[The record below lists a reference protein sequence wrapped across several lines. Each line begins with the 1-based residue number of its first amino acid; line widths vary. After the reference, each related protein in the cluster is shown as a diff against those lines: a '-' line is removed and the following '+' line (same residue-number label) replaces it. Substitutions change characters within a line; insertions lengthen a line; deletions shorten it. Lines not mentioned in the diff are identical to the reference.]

1 MRIRDPTYFQGTPEG
16 KPNIVWGVPASSKT
30 ALVVID
36 MLNSYDHD
44 DADELTKSVE
54 QVVDPLAGL
63 IARAREEGADL
74 IYVNDNYGD
83 WNSSHEELADRALN
97 GARRDLVE
105 PLLPPEGADFVI
117 KARHTIFY
125 MTPLE
130 YLLGQKEI
138 DHLVLAGQVTEQ
150 CILYSALDAY
160 VRHFDVSIPRDGV
173 AHIHEDLADAALEM
187 MERNMDAEIT
197 SCAEVHFSAGG

>member
-1 MRIRDPTYFQGTPEG
+1 
-16 KPNIVWGVPASSKT
+16 
-30 ALVVID
+30 VVVD
-36 MLNSYDHD
+36 MLNSYEHE
-44 DADELTKSVE
+44 DAEQLCGSVE
-54 QVVDPLAGL
+54 AIVEPVSEL
-63 IARAREEGADL
+63 IARAERDDVEL

-83 WNSSHEELADRALN
+83 WNSSQEELAQQAME
-97 GARRDLVE
+97 GARPDLVE
-105 PLLPPEGADFVI
+105 PVLPPEGADFVI

-160 VRHFDVSIPRDGV
+160 VRHLDVSIPRDGV
-173 AHIHEDLADAALEM
+173 AHIHEHLAEAAIEM
-187 MERNMDAEIT
+187 MERNMRAEIT
-197 SCAEVHFSAGG
+197 SCADVPLSAGG